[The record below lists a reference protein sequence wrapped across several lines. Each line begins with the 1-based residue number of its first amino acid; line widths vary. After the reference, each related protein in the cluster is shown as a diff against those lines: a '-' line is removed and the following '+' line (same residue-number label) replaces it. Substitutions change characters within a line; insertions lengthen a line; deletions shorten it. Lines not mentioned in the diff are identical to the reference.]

1 MMHADDGRAGPVPP
15 EQVIRIRKR
24 AEVAFW
30 LRELLKHQPTLE
42 EIAALEG
49 VTLRTVRSIVSGQ
62 RYQWVKEE
70 SERCS

>member
-1 MMHADDGRAGPVPP
+1 MDSADGRAGPVPP
-15 EQVIRIRKR
+15 EQVLRIRKK
-24 AEVAFW
+24 AEVGQW

-42 EIAALEG
+42 EIAASEG

-70 SERCS
+70 G